1 MGVFELCVCVCVS
14 NGCTWIFRCL
24 CQYMNIWKPEE
35 DVMGCLPLLLSL
47 YSLEMECLRKHE
59 TCFFQ
64 LGHWT
69 RKLPEFSC
77 LLYPLC
83 HAGVLGMYRYG

>member
-1 MGVFELCVCVCVS
+1 
-14 NGCTWIFRCL
+14 
-24 CQYMNIWKPEE
+24 MNIWKPEE

-77 LLYPLC
+77 LLYPLWC
-83 HAGVLGMYRYG
+83 SRDVQIWLTLMHLLQI